1 MEKGDRERAGG
12 HIPGFRFCGLFVG
25 SFPWHFMVTT
35 SKKLQRERE
44 RERRD
49 AGSFFF
55 LFTLLNYTHSLL
67 LFIFFFFFGIKM
79 VYLGWFFFFR
89 PRVGPCSLVSS
100 LFFFL
105 CVCVCVCWLF
115 LVFILPRYGRERGL
129 DGRSLLFFHRKKSL
143 SSSSRGITKKKIFPQ
158 KNEKKENPAVVDISG
173 RSAFIFFLLLL
184 FSLLSR
190 RFDAF
195 VSENGI
201 FLARGVFTN
210 APPFSRQPPPPSSFL
225 ARNSAAILFSVNR
238 KNVHK
243 TKSNEIER

>member
-1 MEKGDRERAGG
+1 
-12 HIPGFRFCGLFVG
+12 
-25 SFPWHFMVTT
+25 
-35 SKKLQRERE
+35 
-44 RERRD
+44 
-49 AGSFFF
+49 
-55 LFTLLNYTHSLL
+55 
-67 LFIFFFFFGIKM
+67 M

-105 CVCVCVCWLF
+105 CVCVCVCVCWLF

-225 ARNSAAILFSVNR
+225 ARNSAAILFPVNR